1 MDAIEPTTAS
11 RKTIVACEVFADELQ
26 AVPPPEG
33 DADFVWLPAALH
45 TDIGRLER
53 EIERTLLLCRIKG
66 TSDLF
71 VLYGGACSP
80 SMDAILK
87 KYDALRPEAGNCL
100 DVLLGPLKTE
110 AEDERAFVL
119 TPGWVRAWP
128 SIMKA
133 MGWEAIDVRMNLGR
147 YEGIIVYDAGIRPLT
162 DEETIRFFD
171 LTERYVDVRP
181 LGLEHFAGV
190 MKRLLNGNRSRAR

>member
-1 MDAIEPTTAS
+1 MIIPA
-11 RKTIVACEVFADELQ
+11 RKTIVACEIFTDELR
-26 AVPPPEG
+26 AILPPEG
-33 DADFVWLPAALH
+33 DIDLVWLPVALH

-53 EIERTLLLCRIKG
+53 EIERTLLLCRTG
-66 TSDLF
+66 GAADLF

-80 SMDAILK
+80 SLDAILK
-87 KYDALRPEAGNCL
+87 KYNAVRPEAGNCL
-100 DVLLGPLKTE
+100 DVLLGSLKAE
-110 AEDERAFVL
+110 AEAERAFVL
-119 TPGWVRAWP
+119 TPGWIRAWP
-128 SIMKA
+128 SIMEA

-147 YEGIIVYDAGIRPLT
+147 YEGIIVYDAGLKPLT
-162 DEETIRFFD
+162 DEETIGFFD